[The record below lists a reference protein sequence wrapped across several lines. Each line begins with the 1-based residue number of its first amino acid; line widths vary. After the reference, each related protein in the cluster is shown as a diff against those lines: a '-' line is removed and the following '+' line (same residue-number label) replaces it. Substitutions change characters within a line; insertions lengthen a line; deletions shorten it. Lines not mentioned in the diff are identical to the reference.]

1 MATFFYAL
9 VLLCERYKEER
20 NMHQI
25 DELVVGTVTNVK
37 PYALFLQ
44 FDDGSQ
50 GLLHISEI
58 SDSYIRDIEKFGS
71 KGDKLKVKILSVDS
85 SNGFLRVSLKRV
97 PCDQV
102 YSTHSN
108 SKRKAPEVTNEDFK
122 QLEENLPKWIE
133 ETLALAKGE
142 NK

>member
-1 MATFFYAL
+1 MYQ
-9 VLLCERYKEER
+9 V
-20 NMHQI
+20 
-25 DELVVGTVTNVK
+25 DELIIGTVTNVK
-37 PYALFLQ
+37 PYALFMT
-44 FDDGSQ
+44 FDDNSQ

-71 KGDKLKVKILSVDS
+71 RGDKLKVKVLSVDS
-85 SNGFLRVSLKRV
+85 SNGFLRVSLKQV
-97 PCDQV
+97 PAEEA

-122 QLEENLPKWIE
+122 QLEEKLPKWIE

-142 NK
+142 NIND